1 MSMSLELPVLKRDV
15 YTVSRLN
22 QEVRDLLEGSL
33 PLIWVQGELSNL
45 SRPAS
50 GHVYFSLKDA
60 HAQVRCALFRHRV
73 VLSGVPPIANG
84 QQLLVRARISLYE
97 PRGDFQL
104 LIEYLE
110 EAGTGVLRLAFEELR
125 QRLAREGLF
134 DMARKRPL
142 PRFPRRIGVIT
153 SPTGAAVQD
162 VLSVLRR
169 RFPALPVLLYPVT
182 VQGAGAGVQIART
195 IELASQ
201 RQECDVLLLV
211 RGGGSLEDLWAFN
224 EEGVARAIQAC
235 RIPLV
240 SGVGHEIDVTI
251 ADFAADL
258 RAPTPS
264 AAAEL
269 VSPDRLAWLHK
280 FTLLEERLSRVWRRQ
295 LDAWVQRLTALEQ
308 RLGRQQP
315 GRRLQ
320 DRAQRLDELEQRWR
334 RAVQVRLEQ
343 LCARLVGLTSQLR
356 IQTPAPLVQRW
367 QERCQT
373 LSLRLETAM
382 RRRLEQNAQSLTNT
396 VHTLHTLSPLQT
408 LGRGYAIVRHH
419 PQGGIIRRA
428 TQVQMGDA
436 VEALLGEG
444 RLLCRVEKV
453 ESPEA
458 KYAL

>member
-1 MSMSLELPVLKRDV
+1 MSISLELPVLERDV

-22 QEVRDLLEGSL
+22 REVRNLLEGSF

-60 HAQVRCALFRHRV
+60 HAQVRCALFRNRV
-73 VLSGVPPIANG
+73 VLPGAPPIANG

-125 QRLAREGLF
+125 QRLARENLF
-134 DMARKRPL
+134 DAARKRSL
-142 PRFPRRIGVIT
+142 PRFPRRIGVLT

-182 VQGAGAGVQIART
+182 VQGAGAGAQIART

-224 EEGVARAIQAC
+224 EEVVARAIHAC

-251 ADFAADL
+251 ADFAADV

-280 FTLLEERLSRVWRRQ
+280 FTLLEERLSSIWRRQ
-295 LDAWVQRLTALEQ
+295 LNAWGQRLIALKP
-308 RLGRQQP
+308 RLTRQQL

-334 RAVQVRLEQ
+334 RAVQRRLEQ
-343 LCARLVGLTSQLR
+343 LHLRLVGLTSRLR
-356 IQTPAPLVQRW
+356 MQTPAPLVQRL

-382 RRRLEQNAQSLTNT
+382 RHRLEQNAQSLANT

-408 LGRGYAIVRHH
+408 LERGYAIVRRY
-419 PQGGIIRRA
+419 PQDGIIYRA
-428 TQVQMGDA
+428 TQVQVDDA

-453 ESPEA
+453 ES
-458 KYAL
+458 L

>member
-1 MSMSLELPVLKRDV
+1 MSLELPILERDV

-22 QEVRDLLEGSL
+22 REVRQLLEGSF

-60 HAQVRCALFRHRV
+60 NAQVRCALFRNRV
-73 VLSGVPPIANG
+73 MLAGTPPIANG

-110 EAGTGVLRLAFEELR
+110 EAGAGVLRLAFEELR

-134 DMARKRPL
+134 DIARKRPL
-142 PRFPRRIGVIT
+142 PRFPHRIGVIT
-153 SPTGAAVQD
+153 SPTGAAVRD
-162 VLSVLRR
+162 VLSVLSR
-169 RFPALPVLLYPVT
+169 RFPALPVLLYAVA
-182 VQGAGAGVQIART
+182 VQGAGAGAQIARA

-224 EEGVARAIQAC
+224 EEGVARAIHAC

-251 ADFAADL
+251 ADFAADM

-269 VSPDRLAWLHK
+269 VSPDRLEWLHK
-280 FTLLEERLSRVWRRQ
+280 FTLLEQGLSSTLRRQ
-295 LDAWVQRLTALEQ
+295 LDVGAQRLLALER
-308 RLGRQQP
+308 RLAQQQP
-315 GRRLQ
+315 SRRLQ

-334 RAVQVRLEQ
+334 RAMQLRLEQ
-343 LCARLVGLTSQLR
+343 LHTRLVGLTSQLR
-356 IQTPAPLVQRW
+356 MQAPAPLIQRW
-367 QERCQT
+367 QERCQM
-373 LSLRLETAM
+373 LNLRLETAM
-382 RRRLEQNAQSLTNT
+382 RHRLEQNTCRLAEIA
-396 VHTLHTLSPLQT
+396 HTLHTVSPLQT
-408 LGRGYAIVRHH
+408 LGRGYAIVRRY
-419 PQGGIIRRA
+419 PQGEIIRRA
-428 TQVQMGDA
+428 TQVQVDNT

-453 ESPEA
+453 ES
-458 KYAL
+458 L